1 MGTPILV
8 TGAAG
13 RVGAVGRTVTEL
25 LLKQGKTVRAMVRR
39 EDERAQALRDMGAEV
54 VVGDLLDLQSMHRAI
69 AGCETMYFGMSVSDA
84 YLAAT
89 VNVAA
94 VAKHYGVKAFI
105 NMSQMTLSQM
115 SITETTT
122 SPQHKLQ
129 WLSEQALNWSG
140 LPVVHVRPTVF
151 LEGFF
156 LLFTSDSVKA
166 IKSNQTTLRRRQDFT
181 SYSRRRCTRS
191 GGAAHRSA
199 AAHRQDLPPDRPSVR
214 EHEFLCTG
222 VFEGA
227 WPHDNLSGHSGR
239 AVEGCAARARHA
251 GSPCAAPRDDGRSA
265 PRGAL
270 RPDVGRRAHADG
282 ASTDERAGVR
292 QEKCRGI
299 HSVGKSGVSIRDA
312 SNRCERSISQ
322 RTLQRAS

>member
-1 MGTPILV
+1 MANPILV

-25 LLKQGKTVRAMVRR
+25 LLKQGKAVRAMVRS
-39 EDERAQALRDMGAEV
+39 EDARAQGLRDIGAEV
-54 VVGDLLDLQSMHRAI
+54 VVGNLLDLDSMHRVI
-69 AGCETMYFGMSVSDA
+69 ADCETMYFGMSVSDA

-94 VAKHYGVKAFI
+94 VAKHYGMKAFI

-156 LLFTSDSVKA
+156 LLFTSDSIKESSQIRLPFGEGKTAPVSAEDVARVVAALLTDPQPHIGKIYHLTGPQSENMNFFAREYSKA
-166 IKSNQTTLRRRQDFT
+166 L
-181 SYSRRRCTRS
+181 
-191 GGAAHRSA
+191 
-199 AAHRQDLPPDRPSVR
+199 
-214 EHEFLCTG
+214 
-222 VFEGA
+222 
-227 WPHDNLSGHSGR
+227 GR
-239 AVEGCAARARHA
+239 AITYKDIPVEPWRDALLARGLPAYLVHHLA
-251 GSPCAAPRDDGRSA
+251 TM
-265 PRGAL
+265 
-270 RPDVGRRAHADG
+270 ADLH
-282 ASTDERAGVR
+282 RAGRYDRMSDDVLTLTGQAPMSVQEFVR
-292 QEKCRGI
+292 KNAATFT
-299 HSVGKSGVSIRDA
+299 A
-312 SNRCERSISQ
+312 SAN
-322 RTLQRAS
+322 AA